1 MQFRTR
7 TWFIISLLFFVAAAV
22 FWQLGERKLA
32 RDKAAKSAAS
42 GPAAAGA
49 TAGSPVTN
57 APIVPAG
64 ATNASMLATNAN
76 DPLRFRLSNTTL
88 TERQLLD
95 RDPALL
101 LMNALVDTASPLNL
115 PIPAHLRAQG
125 DPGSYVVQSRGPL
138 TDAFRAALK
147 LAGVEIVSYV
157 PNNAYLVRASAAAAA
172 QLAALPQTQTVLP
185 WEPYFKLE
193 DELLALAVEQKP
205 LPVTRQL
212 NVLVYAADRQ
222 AVETKFAAMNVVVIE
237 AERSPFGVLLLVR
250 PPRDAVVALA
260 QLPGVQRIEIN
271 RLKVTANDQARTRL
285 RVSTNGLLAAPS
297 FRNLTGQGVL
307 VNVNDTGVEG
317 IHPTLTGRVLG
328 LQTDLEGHG
337 THVAGTFRRLSS
349 MRCTPGNCA
358 SATTASRG
366 GRTTNCTPNGERSAS
381 ITTTFIAANFV
392 STA

>member
-64 ATNASMLATNAN
+64 ATNASVLATNAN

-125 DPGSYVVQSRGPL
+125 DPGVTWSS
-138 TDAFRAALK
+138 
-147 LAGVEIVSYV
+147 LAG
-157 PNNAYLVRASAAAAA
+157 R
-172 QLAALPQTQTVLP
+172 
-185 WEPYFKLE
+185 
-193 DELLALAVEQKP
+193 
-205 LPVTRQL
+205 
-212 NVLVYAADRQ
+212 
-222 AVETKFAAMNVVVIE
+222 
-237 AERSPFGVLLLVR
+237 
-250 PPRDAVVALA
+250 
-260 QLPGVQRIEIN
+260 
-271 RLKVTANDQARTRL
+271 
-285 RVSTNGLLAAPS
+285 
-297 FRNLTGQGVL
+297 
-307 VNVNDTGVEG
+307 
-317 IHPTLTGRVLG
+317 
-328 LQTDLEGHG
+328 
-337 THVAGTFRRLSS
+337 
-349 MRCTPGNCA
+349 
-358 SATTASRG
+358 
-366 GRTTNCTPNGERSAS
+366 
-381 ITTTFIAANFV
+381 
-392 STA
+392 